1 MSLFIEPVEFGV
13 CRLAVVPVRAD
24 HQESAGQITQLLFG
38 DHYEVVAISADK
50 KWLHIRIYA
59 DQCEGWLDGRQH
71 HQISKEYFE
80 QINKT
85 DYKITTDVASAVLYK
100 KSPLT
105 IVMGSIVPISNSEL
119 FKIEEQFAFN
129 GESKG
134 LGQKR
139 DVDFLKSL
147 AKKYLS
153 SPYQLGGKSPFG
165 IDAPGFT
172 QMVYKIAGY
181 SLHRDIVQQS
191 LQGKKVRTFDEAHQ
205 GDLAFFSEKGGV
217 VNHVGMIMDDARIIH
232 VWGQVRIDALTEEGI
247 LNPETKIY
255 THLLHSIRRIIG

>member
-1 MSLFIEPVEFGV
+1 LSLFNDPVEYGV
-13 CRLAVVPVRAD
+13 CRLAVVPVRID
-24 HQESAGQITQLLFG
+24 HHDTAAQATQLLFG
-38 DHYEVVAISADK
+38 DHYEVIDGVADGR
-50 KWLHIRIYA
+50 WLHIRIYA
-59 DQCEGWLDGRQH
+59 DQCEGWLDNRQH
-71 HQISKEYFE
+71 HPISKEYFD

-134 LGQKR
+134 LGQRR
-139 DVDFLKSL
+139 DVDFMKTL

-172 QMVYKIAGY
+172 QMVYKIGGY
-181 SLHRDIVQQS
+181 ALHRDIVQQS
-191 LQGKKVRTFDEAHQ
+191 LQGKKVKSFDEARQ
-205 GDLAFFSEKGGV
+205 GDVAFFSEKGGIM
-217 VNHVGMIMDDARIIH
+217 NHVGMIMDEEKIIH
-232 VWGQVRIDALTEEGI
+232 AWGQVRIDTLTEEGI
-247 LNPETKIY
+247 LNPVTKIY